1 MQQHGIFLPGVYSE
15 LLPLPANDPMHE
27 SVGAVCR
34 RTAFWTEP
42 IDEWPDDVASLRALV
57 AELTRCFDTENK
69 ILRGALQFYADR
81 SHIKV
86 GDFGIAVEDGKRA
99 QDALTKIAR

>member
-1 MQQHGIFLPGVYSE
+1 MQQLGVFLPGVYSD
-15 LLPLPANDPMHE
+15 LLPSPANDPMNE
-27 SVGAVCR
+27 STPAAGR
-34 RTAFWTEP
+34 KSRWTEP
-42 IDEWPDDVASLRALV
+42 IDRWPDDAASLTALV
-57 AELTRCFDTENK
+57 AELTQRFEAENR

-99 QDALTKIAR
+99 QDALTRAAH